1 MTLSRLKPNV
11 LRTIHPSR
19 YLYAQTRCLRTK
31 SASNLRPL
39 QSAFGIP
46 GLPSMGDLNKEV
58 KKKMKQNRTSQDQKI
73 PMVPKFTDDEKP
85 IKGTAEKSVI
95 PSQSKGLKETDQ
107 DDIEAN
113 RKLQEQE
120 KRLEEFEREQRA
132 NQGKSEQEGQ
142 TTMLDQGV
150 EERPDNIVYPRDVI
164 GRRFIKETKPKL
176 KVALYGPWE
185 QLLMTDI
192 VRKTIQDSLLY
203 RNIE

>member
-95 PSQSKGLKETDQ
+95 PSQSKGLTETDQ

-192 VRKTIQDSLLY
+192 VRKTIQDSLPY